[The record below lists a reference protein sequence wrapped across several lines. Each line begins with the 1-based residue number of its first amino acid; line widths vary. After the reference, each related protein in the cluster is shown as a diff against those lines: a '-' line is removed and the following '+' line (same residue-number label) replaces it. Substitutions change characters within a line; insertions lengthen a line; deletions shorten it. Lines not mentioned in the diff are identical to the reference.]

1 MKKYVE
7 LIIKGEDKDISLLVK
22 ELKSFSSEAFKFNE
36 ICKSDAISDG
46 YYIEMLAKRSLD
58 YRSRIVLIITHDHL
72 RVCNIIPK
80 TVSFLEI
87 EQYNSVL
94 QHFYDEV
101 ICHIQT
107 YNLNVNITKED
118 NSMQD
123 LISEPAYK
131 ALVLWEDLCNKNS
144 PTGHPNDQER
154 WIDFICEM
162 YINNDHLALCDFKN
176 WLIEDKG
183 WCYDASTDID
193 KTFLD
198 LEHDIE
204 FGLDLLMHYAK
215 KAHIK

>member
-1 MKKYVE
+1 
-7 LIIKGEDKDISLLVK
+7 
-22 ELKSFSSEAFKFNE
+22 
-36 ICKSDAISDG
+36 
-46 YYIEMLAKRSLD
+46 
-58 YRSRIVLIITHDHL
+58 
-72 RVCNIIPK
+72 
-80 TVSFLEI
+80 
-87 EQYNSVL
+87 
-94 QHFYDEV
+94 
-101 ICHIQT
+101 
-107 YNLNVNITKED
+107 
-118 NSMQD
+118 MQD

-154 WIDFICEM
+154 WIDFICEL

-204 FGLDLLMHYAK
+204 LGLDLLMHYAK